1 MRLVEQFL
9 ESDTA
14 QSVLRFG
21 IIAVAIVNVVREHH
35 WNVEFFGKCDKFFC
49 DVFLVVKP
57 VILHFDVIIFCAEQI
72 AVHKRSFFRF
82 FVVIVQEHLR
92 NNALNAGGKTD
103 NSLVIFFEQFKIDTR
118 LSEMQSFLKRDTR
131 KPRHIFVARFIF
143 TQQNKVI
150 ILSAVTVALKDGMV
164 IFGNVKFF
172 ADDGID
178 SVFPAQVI
186 KVQHAEHIA
195 VVGERERLHIERL
208 CARNQRIYF

>member
-1 MRLVEQFL
+1 M
-9 ESDTA
+9 
-14 QSVLRFG
+14 
-21 IIAVAIVNVVREHH
+21 
-35 WNVEFFGKCDKFFC
+35 
-49 DVFLVVKP
+49 
-57 VILHFDVIIFCAEQI
+57 
-72 AVHKRSFFRF
+72 
-82 FVVIVQEHLR
+82 QEHLR

-103 NSLVIFFEQFKIDTR
+103 DSLVIFFEQFKIDTG
-118 LSEMQSFLKRDTR
+118 LPEMQSFLKRDTR
-131 KPRHIFVARFIF
+131 KPRHIFIARFIF

-186 KVQHAEHIA
+186 KVQHAEHIS